1 MRSMLLSRELRLA
14 TLATTARYEIRV
26 KGDLDKVLAAGLPSQ
41 FTAAPAPAE
50 TVVYGDVD
58 QSALHGMLDRLE
70 QLGIELRE
78 IRRLPDEDQPD

>member
-1 MRSMLLSRELRLA
+1 MA

-26 KGDLDKVLAAGLPSQ
+26 KGDLDEVLAAGLPSQ

-50 TVVYGDVD
+50 TVVYAEDVD
-58 QSALHGMLDRLE
+58 QSALHGLLDRLE

-78 IRRLPDEDQPD
+78 IRRLPDEEKPD